1 MTTAFVPQAR
11 RRVLA
16 DLVPGGLVRDVTL
29 VLAGVAL
36 VSLLGQ
42 VGIPLPF
49 TPVPLTLGTL
59 AVLLTGAALGP
70 VRATA
75 SLGLFLVLGMV
86 GVPLFAQH
94 ESGWHLASFGYVIGY
109 LLAAP
114 LVGAL
119 ARRGAD
125 RALGST
131 VALMVAGNLVIYAC
145 GVPWLMAYAHIGL
158 GQGLAL
164 GVVPFLIGDAIKI
177 VVATGLLPA
186 AWKLV
191 DRSS

>member
-1 MTTAFVPQAR
+1 MS
-11 RRVLA
+11 
-16 DLVPGGLVRDVTL
+16 L

-36 VSLLGQ
+36 VGLLGQ

-70 VRATA
+70 ARAAA
-75 SLGLFLVLGMV
+75 SLALFVLLGVV

-94 ESGWHLASFGYVIGY
+94 QSGWHLVSFGYLIGY

-125 RALGST
+125 RALTST
-131 VALMVAGNLVIYAC
+131 VALMVVGNIVIYAC
-145 GVPWLMAYAHIGL
+145 GVPWLMAYVHVGL
-158 GQGLAL
+158 GQALTL

-177 VVATGLLPA
+177 AVATGLLPA

-191 DRSS
+191 GRTD